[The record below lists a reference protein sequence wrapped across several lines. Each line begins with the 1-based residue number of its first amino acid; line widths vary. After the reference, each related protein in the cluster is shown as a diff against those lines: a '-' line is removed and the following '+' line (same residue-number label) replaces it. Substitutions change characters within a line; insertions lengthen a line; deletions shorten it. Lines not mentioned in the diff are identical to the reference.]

1 MVRDGHLDAR
11 RRACAGLSDW
21 RKAGMRQ
28 AGPRAT
34 GDHAFL
40 PGTDVSAPQR
50 GTQEQSGLGMVG
62 HHKTVWNKGVICIN
76 MLQLHFGAWQFQN
89 LPPKNC
95 RGSPWTEARLVSSE
109 LCGFEVQRIS
119 YAGCDGPQCSAF
131 AVQQHVLRSLVPH
144 GADPKQLQASGL
156 KEHCSVI
163 LSETKWNWNY
173 VYILI
178 ICII

>member
-1 MVRDGHLDAR
+1 MVTWMRAGEPALGFRTEERPGCARPGH
-11 RRACAGLSDW
+11 
-21 RKAGMRQ
+21 
-28 AGPRAT
+28 GPREIMR
-34 GDHAFL
+34 FCQ
-40 PGTDVSAPQR
+40 APMCQHLR
-50 GTQEQSGLGMVG
+50 GERRNKVG
-62 HHKTVWNKGVICIN
+62 WAWLDIIKHHKTVWNMGVICIN